1 MQYDLRKRM
10 FNHLQELSFSYFS
23 RTPVGWIMSRV
34 TSDSERIAQLVTWGM
49 VDVTWAVFNIV
60 TAMIFML
67 WINWQL
73 ALIVLAII
81 PILFWVAVQFKKR
94 ILVQFRVVR
103 KINSKITGE
112 YNQNI
117 TGVRVV
123 KALGREDANLADFT
137 GLTNEMYGASYRAAW
152 LSALFLPAVQ
162 LISSFAV
169 GAVVLYAGL
178 GAGVGGM
185 TIGAIAAFFGYITFM
200 LWPIQDLARV
210 YSELQNAIASA
221 ERVFSLVDAQP
232 DIADQDAAF
241 DPGTIRGDIEFD
253 HVDFYYEADK
263 PVLTDFSLK
272 VQRGET
278 IALVGP
284 TGGGKSTIVNLVCRF
299 YEPKTGVLR
308 IGGHDYRDYTLHS
321 IHSRIGVV
329 LQTPHLFSGS
339 VRENIRYGRL
349 DATDA
354 EVEKAA
360 QVAGAHEF
368 IAALDGGYGAEVGE
382 GGGRL
387 SVGPEAA
394 HQPGAR
400 GAGEPRGAGDG
411 RGDQLGGHRHRGADP
426 AGHGAGD
433 GRADELRHR
442 APAEHHQARQ
452 PHPGGRER
460 ADRRA
465 GHPRRAAARAW
476 ALLQAVHAAV
486 PPGAR
491 GGVRRDRAG

>member
-1 MQYDLRKRM
+1 MVSIALVSLLDSVFTYQSKRIIDEAIVPQNPAAPRDILPVYAVSILVQSVGVLGFIVPGRHLGRARPVRSAQADVQPPAGAVVQLLQPDPRGLDHVARHLGLRAHRPAR
-10 FNHLQELSFSYFS
+10 HL
-23 RTPVGWIMSRV
+23 
-34 TSDSERIAQLVTWGM
+34 GM

-81 PILFWVAVQFKKR
+81 PILFWVVVQFKKR

-232 DIADQDAAF
+232 DIADQEGAF

-253 HVDFYYEADK
+253 HVDFYYDADK
-263 PVLTDFSLK
+263 PVLTDFSLNVK
-272 VQRGET
+272 RGET
-278 IALVGP
+278 IVFGWANRRRQ
-284 TGGGKSTIVNLVCRF
+284 IHHR
-299 YEPKTGVLR
+299 EPG
-308 IGGHDYRDYTLHS
+308 
-321 IHSRIGVV
+321 
-329 LQTPHLFSGS
+329 
-339 VRENIRYGRL
+339 
-349 DATDA
+349 
-354 EVEKAA
+354 
-360 QVAGAHEF
+360 
-368 IAALDGGYGAEVGE
+368 
-382 GGGRL
+382 L
-387 SVGPEAA
+387 SV
-394 HQPGAR
+394 
-400 GAGEPRGAGDG
+400 
-411 RGDQLGGHRHRGADP
+411 L
-426 AGHGAGD
+426 
-433 GRADELRHR
+433 
-442 APAEHHQARQ
+442 
-452 PHPGGRER
+452 
-460 ADRRA
+460 
-465 GHPRRAAARAW
+465 
-476 ALLQAVHAAV
+476 
-486 PPGAR
+486 
-491 GGVRRDRAG
+491 

>member
-1 MQYDLRKRM
+1 MADNYEEFEEEEFTTQFNGGTLARIIGQVKPHWRWVAGFMVSIALVSSLDSVFTYQSKRIIDEAIVPQNPAALRDILPVYAVLILVQSVGVLGFIYLAGVLGERVQYDLRKRM
-10 FNHLQELSFSYFS
+10 FDHLQELSFSYFS

-185 TIGAIAAFFGYITFM
+185 TIGSIAAFFGYITFM

-232 DIADQDAAF
+232 DIADHDAAF

-263 PVLTDFSLK
+263 PVLTDFSLNVK
-272 VQRGET
+272 RGET

-299 YEPKTGVLR
+299 YEPKAGILR
-308 IGGHDYRDYTLHS
+308 IGGCDYRDYTLHS

-339 VRENIRYGRL
+339 VPREHPLR
-349 DATDA
+349 
-354 EVEKAA
+354 
-360 QVAGAHEF
+360 
-368 IAALDGGYGAEVGE
+368 
-382 GGGRL
+382 
-387 SVGPEAA
+387 
-394 HQPGAR
+394 
-400 GAGEPRGAGDG
+400 
-411 RGDQLGGHRHRGADP
+411 P
-426 AGHGAGD
+426 AG
-433 GRADELRHR
+433 
-442 APAEHHQARQ
+442 
-452 PHPGGRER
+452 
-460 ADRRA
+460 RR
-465 GHPRRAAARAW
+465 RR
-476 ALLQAVHAAV
+476 
-486 PPGAR
+486 R
-491 GGVRRDRAG
+491 G